1 MGIQLLSRA
10 LVVVLGASSIAAS
23 SLLSRQ
29 SNGTSGD
36 PSPYLD
42 AVSEYIDSIVDDLW
56 PINKEIHDNP
66 ELGYEEVKAH
76 DLLTSFMESHE
87 GWNVT
92 RSIYNISTA
101 FVAVFEG
108 SGDGPVVSFNAEYD
122 ALPGLGH
129 ACGHN
134 LIATAS
140 IGGALATAE
149 IMRAENLPGKV
160 ILFGTPAEES
170 LGGKVKLLEAGAFR
184 DHNIDISLITHPT
197 AGGDSPYMITTSTD
211 RFEVEY
217 YGKEAHAAAQ
227 PWEGVNAQDA
237 LVLANNAIALLR
249 QQTRST
255 DKIHGIITSAGTRI
269 NIIPALAQ
277 ASFQIRSADDEAL
290 EEWTG
295 RVMKCFDAGALAT
308 GAELNVTMRPYGYSN
323 MVSNDVL
330 ASSYTRYFTELGGEL
345 PDADIDKLRDPSGST
360 DQGNISHDFPTISP
374 YFAITN
380 ENGSVPSGGTHTAA
394 FEVAAGSRS
403 AFEKAIMVAKSI
415 AGVAI
420 DVLTVDGMLEQIKEE
435 FEATQ
440 SKRRKRRS
448 VYRAF

>member
-1 MGIQLLSRA
+1 M
-10 LVVVLGASSIAAS
+10 
-23 SLLSRQ
+23 
-29 SNGTSGD
+29 
-36 PSPYLD
+36 
-42 AVSEYIDSIVDDLW
+42 
-56 PINKEIHDNP
+56 
-66 ELGYEEVKAH
+66 
-76 DLLTSFMESHE
+76 
-87 GWNVT
+87 
-92 RSIYNISTA
+92 
-101 FVAVFEG
+101 
-108 SGDGPVVSFNAEYD
+108 
-122 ALPGLGH
+122 
-129 ACGHN
+129 
-134 LIATAS
+134 
-140 IGGALATAE
+140 
-149 IMRAENLPGKV
+149 
-160 ILFGTPAEES
+160 
-170 LGGKVKLLEAGAFR
+170 LEAGAFR

-290 EEWTG
+290 EEWTE

-345 PDADIDKLRDPSGST
+345 PDADVDKLRDPSGST

-394 FEVAAGSRS
+394 FEVAAGSRP

-415 AGVAI
+415 AGVAV

-440 SKRRKRRS
+440 GERRKRRS
-448 VYRAF
+448 VH

>member
-1 MGIQLLSRA
+1 MGIHRLSRTLFVA
-10 LVVVLGASSIAAS
+10 LGASSVAAS
-23 SLLSRQ
+23 SILPRQ
-29 SNGTSGD
+29 NNETSGNA
-36 PSPYLD
+36 SPYFE

-56 PINKEIHDNP
+56 PINKDIHDNP

-76 DLLTSFMESHE
+76 ELLTSFMESHD

-149 IMRAENLPGKV
+149 IMRTENLPGKV

-277 ASFQIRSADDEAL
+277 ASFQIRSADNEAL
-290 EEWTG
+290 EEWTE
-295 RVMKCFDAGALAT
+295 RVMKCFEAGALAT

-330 ASSYTRYFTELGGEL
+330 AGSYAKYFTELGGEL
-345 PDADIDKLRDPSGST
+345 PDADVDKLRDPSGST

-374 YFAITN
+374 YFGITN

-394 FEVAAGSRS
+394 FEVAAGSRP
-403 AFEKAIMVAKSI
+403 AFDKAIMVAKSI
-415 AGVAI
+415 AGVAV
-420 DVLTVDGMLEQIKEE
+420 DVLTVDGMLDEIKEE

-440 SKRRKRRS
+440 IKRRNIRS
-448 VYRAF
+448 VN

>member
-1 MGIQLLSRA
+1 MGIQGLSRA
-10 LVVVLGASSIAAS
+10 LVVVLGASLITAS
-23 SLLSRQ
+23 SLLPRQ
-29 SNGTSGD
+29 SNGAGGD
-36 PSPYLD
+36 TSPYLD
-42 AVSEYIDSIVDDLW
+42 AVSEYIDSIIDDLW
-56 PINKEIHDNP
+56 PVNKEIHDNP

-87 GWNVT
+87 
-92 RSIYNISTA
+92 
-101 FVAVFEG
+101 AVFEG

-134 LIATAS
+134 LITTAS

-160 ILFGTPAEES
+160 VLFGTPAEES

-237 LVLANNAIALLR
+237 LVLAKNAVALLR

-255 DKIHGIITSAGTRI
+255 DKIHGIITSAGARI
-269 NIIPALAQ
+269 NIIP
-277 ASFQIRSADDEAL
+277 
-290 EEWTG
+290 
-295 RVMKCFDAGALAT
+295 ALAT
-308 GAELNVTMRPYGYSN
+308 GAELNVTVRPYGYSN

-330 ASSYTRYFTELGGEL
+330 ASSYARHFAELGGEL
-345 PDADIDKLRDPSGST
+345 PDADVDKLRDPSGST

-374 YFAITN
+374 YFSIAN

-394 FEVAAGSRS
+394 FEVAAGSRP
-403 AFEKAIMVAKSI
+403 AFGKAIMVAKSI
-415 AGVAI
+415 AGVAV

-440 SKRRKRRS
+440 SKRRRRRL
-448 VYRAF
+448 VH

>member
-1 MGIQLLSRA
+1 MGIHRVSRTLFVA
-10 LVVVLGASSIAAS
+10 LGASSVAAS
-23 SLLSRQ
+23 SILPRQ
-29 SNGTSGD
+29 NNGTSGNA
-36 PSPYLD
+36 SPYFE

-56 PINKEIHDNP
+56 PINKDIHDNP
-66 ELGYEEVKAH
+66 ELGYEEIKAH
-76 DLLTSFMESHE
+76 ELLTSFMESHD

-108 SGDGPVVSFNAEYD
+108 SGDGPVVSFNAEY
-122 ALPGLGH
+122 
-129 ACGHN
+129 
-134 LIATAS
+134 AS

-211 RFEVEY
+211 RFDVEY

-277 ASFQIRSADDEAL
+277 ASFQIRSADNEAL
-290 EEWTG
+290 EEWTE
-295 RVMKCFDAGALAT
+295 RVMKCFEAGALAT

-330 ASSYTRYFTELGGEL
+330 AGSYAKYFTELGGEL
-345 PDADIDKLRDPSGST
+345 PDADVDKLRDPSGST

-374 YFAITN
+374 YFGITN

-394 FEVAAGSRS
+394 FEVAAGSRP
-403 AFEKAIMVAKSI
+403 AFDKAIMVAKSI
-415 AGVAI
+415 AGVAV
-420 DVLTVDGMLEQIKEE
+420 DVLTVDGMLDEIKEE

-440 SKRRKRRS
+440 IKRRNIRS
-448 VYRAF
+448 VN